1 MLKLRFALLAA
12 SLIAVASAAYGF
24 QKQSDEPPKP
34 LPPLA
39 KTFPLDQTFSLREIN
54 GKPVPASLD
63 VSFKVDGALHAS
75 GFAGCNSWSGT
86 IWPAK
91 EQHLLVGQFALT
103 HKQCDKDTMAIESSF
118 LAGLLGSPAWD
129 LVNGD
134 LVIRGPR
141 GALRLTR
148 SL

>member
-134 LVIRGPR
+134 LVIKGPR
-141 GALRLTR
+141 GALRLAR